1 MKRTRK
7 EEEESASIEISLK
20 GEFILT
26 TYQIP
31 IVAGVFE
38 EETQAKSAVD
48 ALRSAEFGRDQ
59 IGVAMQNSGPEIEHL
74 DQDLVNL
81 GVDEKRAAFYQEECK
96 AGHIVVSVRPDGRDD
111 VAKTI
116 LVENGAHDYQQDEE
130 REEAGDA
137 GEGGQYQN

>member
-1 MKRTRK
+1 V
-7 EEEESASIEISLK
+7 K
-20 GEFILT
+20 GEIILT

-38 EETQAKSAVD
+38 EEMQAKSAVD

-59 IGVAMQNSGPEIEHL
+59 IGVAMQNSGPAIEHL

-81 GVDEKRAAFYQEECK
+81 GVEEKRAAFYHEECK
-96 AGHIVVSVRPDGRDD
+96 AGHIVVSVRPDGRDE

-116 LVENGAHDYQQDEE
+116 LTENGAHDYQQEE
-130 REEAGDA
+130 RDEVADSA
-137 GEGGQYQN
+137 EGGQYQD